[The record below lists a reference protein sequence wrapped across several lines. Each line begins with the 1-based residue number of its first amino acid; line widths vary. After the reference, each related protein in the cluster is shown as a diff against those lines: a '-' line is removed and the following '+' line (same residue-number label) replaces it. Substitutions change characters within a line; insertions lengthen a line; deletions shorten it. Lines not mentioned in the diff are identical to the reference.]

1 MSTTAI
7 PPVTAAPAEAPPARR
22 RVMGLLDVTLFM
34 VSAML
39 VIDQLTATASIGTGA
54 VGWWI
59 AVIVVFLIPTAFI
72 TAELATT
79 YPEQGGIYVW
89 VRRAYGRHWAARTTY
104 WYYVNVA
111 LWMPS
116 VFLLLSG
123 IFAQLFVHRWVDWGS
138 GKWPQAAIAIGLVW
152 LVVLI
157 GVQRLDIGKWVNNLG
172 ALLKVLIIGALG
184 IGAVVFAVRHGSA
197 NHFTVSSM
205 LPKLDSTT
213 KAFLPVL
220 IYQLLG
226 FELISSMAGEV
237 KRPEKDIPRAI
248 ATSGFTLAFLY
259 ILGTVG
265 ILLALS
271 LNDLGLVTGLKDTFD
286 KIFGTDSVLVY
297 ALGIAAI
304 YTYFTNMTTW
314 SMGANRSAV
323 EAAHAGELPALLGRE
338 NAVHRTP
345 AMAFTVMGVVATVV
359 LLFAAAFIKTQDSLY
374 YALFAASSVIFLL
387 PYLLLFTAFLRLRQI
402 DGDRPRPYR
411 APGGAV
417 GAWLWTSIATL
428 AIFASTVLFLWPEI
442 PNAPEDWS
450 YTGPLLAIVGV
461 TLVVGEVLVGRCMV
475 RLRRADADAAGDD
488 A

>member
-1 MSTTAI
+1 MSTTIA
-7 PPVTAAPAEAPPARR
+7 PVDATQAAPPARR
-22 RVMGLLDVTLFM
+22 RVMNLLDVTLFM

-39 VIDQLTATASIGTGA
+39 VIDQLTASASIGTGA

-59 AVIVVFLIPTAFI
+59 VVPVVFLIPSAFI

-89 VRRAYGRHWAARTTY
+89 VRKAYGRHWAARTTY

-123 IFAQLFVHRWVDWGS
+123 IFSQLFVHRWVDWGS
-138 GKWPQAAIAIGLVW
+138 GKWPQAVLAIALVW

-157 GVQRLDIGKWVNNLG
+157 GVQRLEIGKWVNNLG
-172 ALLKVLIIGALG
+172 AMLKVLIILG
-184 IGAVVFAVRHGSA
+184 IGVGAIVFAIRHGTA
-197 NHFTVSSM
+197 NSFAVSDM
-205 LPKLDSTT
+205 LPKLNGAT

-220 IYQLLG
+220 VYQLLG
-226 FELISSMAGEV
+226 FELVSSMAGEV

-248 ATSGFTLAFLY
+248 ATSSLTIAFLY
-259 ILGTVG
+259 VLGTVG
-265 ILLALS
+265 ILLALN
-271 LNDLGLVTGLKDTFD
+271 LKDIGLVTGLKDTFD
-286 KIFGTDSVLVY
+286 KIFGTDTVLVY
-297 ALGIAAI
+297 ALGVAAI

-323 EAAHAGELPALLGRE
+323 EAAQAGELPAVLGRE
-338 NAVHRTP
+338 HPVHRTP
-345 AMAFTVMGVVATVV
+345 AMAFVIMGIVATAV

-387 PYLLLFTAFLRLRQI
+387 PYLLLFTAFLRLRHI
-402 DGDRPRPYR
+402 DADRPRPYR
-411 APGGAV
+411 APGGNV
-417 GAWLWTSIATL
+417 GAWLWAGVATAAIA
-428 AIFASTVLFLWPEI
+428 ASTILFLWPEI

-450 YTGPLLAIVGV
+450 YTGPLLAIVAV
-461 TLVVGEVLVGRCMV
+461 TLIVGEILVARCMA
-475 RLRRADADAAGDD
+475 RLRRDEAAGARD

>member
-1 MSTTAI
+1 MSSTVAPTA
-7 PPVTAAPAEAPPARR
+7 AAPATAPAERR
-22 RVMGLLDVTLFM
+22 RVMNLLDVTLFM

-39 VIDQLTATASIGTGA
+39 VIDQLTASASIGPGA
-54 VGWWI
+54 VGWWL
-59 AVIVVFLIPTAFI
+59 AVIVVFLIPSAFI

-116 VFLLLSG
+116 VFLLLTG
-123 IFAQLFVHRWVDWGS
+123 IFCQLFIHRWVDWGT
-138 GKWPQAAIAIGLVW
+138 GKWPQAIFAIGLVW
-152 LVVLI
+152 LVVVI
-157 GVQRLDIGKWVNNLG
+157 GIQRLDIGKWVNNLG
-172 ALLKVLIIGALG
+172 AVLKVIIILGIG
-184 IGAVVFAVRHGSA
+184 IGAVVYAARHGAA
-197 NHFTVSSM
+197 NSFAPRHLV
-205 LPKLDSTT
+205 PNLDSTT

-220 IYQLLG
+220 VYQLLG

-248 ATSGFTLAFLY
+248 ATSSFTLSFLY

-286 KIFGTDSVLVY
+286 KIFGTDSFLVY

-323 EAAHAGELPALLGRE
+323 EAAQAGELPAALGRE
-338 NAVHRTP
+338 HPTRRTP
-345 AMAFTVMGVVATVV
+345 VMAFIVMGVVATVV

-387 PYLLLFTAFLRLRQI
+387 PYLLLFTAFMRLRHL
-402 DGDRPRPYR
+402 DPDLPRPYR
-411 APGGAV
+411 APGGTF
-417 GAWLWTSIATL
+417 GAWTWTILTTAAIA
-428 AIFASTVLFLWPEI
+428 ISTILFLWPEI
-442 PNAPEDWS
+442 PNRPADWS
-450 YTGPLLAIVGV
+450 YTGPLLAIVAV
-461 TLVVGEVLVGRCMV
+461 TLIVGEVVVARCMR
-475 RLRRADADAAGDD
+475 RLERAERAAPPS
-488 A
+488 